1 MVGSLNLSLKKSKV
15 YSPIQQSIIL
25 QKTWTVM
32 QKLLQALTSHNCL
45 DSTEDNLTYDESEML
60 RFKDIHKG
68 ESCIIIEMAH
78 RLITMTLMQVFLEIF
93 LHLQ

>member
-1 MVGSLNLSLKKSKV
+1 
-15 YSPIQQSIIL
+15 
-25 QKTWTVM
+25 M
-32 QKLLQALTSHNCL
+32 QKVITRLLHPNCL

-68 ESCIIIEMAH
+68 ESCIIIGNGH